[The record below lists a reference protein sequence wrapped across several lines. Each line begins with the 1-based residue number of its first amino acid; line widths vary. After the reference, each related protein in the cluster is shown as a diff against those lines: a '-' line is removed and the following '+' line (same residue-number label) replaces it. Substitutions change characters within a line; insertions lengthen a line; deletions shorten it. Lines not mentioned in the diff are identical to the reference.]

1 MPIKFLAFGAHPD
14 DVEMSA
20 AGTILKLKQQG
31 HWVGIV
37 DLSRGELGT
46 RGSAE
51 TRAEESKNA
60 SKLLKLDCRENLDLG
75 DGNIENTH
83 ENRIKVVRAIR
94 KYKPDFVFINSPSDR
109 HIDHGK
115 AAQLVLDS
123 CYLSGLIKFDEENNA
138 GAHRPI
144 NIFHYIQDYY
154 HNPSFVV
161 DITEVYEEKMKTVF
175 AYTTQFYQNTEN
187 HEPDTPISSKAYLE
201 FFKGR
206 AAQMGR
212 LIGKNFGEGFI
223 ANQPMDINTINWF

>member
-1 MPIKFLAFGAHPD
+1 MAFGAHPD

-20 AGTILKLKQQG
+20 AGTILRLKQNG
-31 HWVGIV
+31 HWVGII

-46 RGSAE
+46 RGNAE
-51 TRAEESKNA
+51 TRAEESNNA

-75 DGNIENTH
+75 DGNIENNH
-83 ENRIKVVRAIR
+83 QNRIKIVAAIR
-94 KYKPDFVFINSPSDR
+94 KYKPDFVFVNSPADR

-115 AAQLVLDS
+115 AAQLVIDS
-123 CYLSGLIKFDEENNA
+123 CYLSGLIKFDEDSNV

-144 NIFHYIQDYY
+144 NIFHFIQDYY
-154 HNPSFVV
+154 HQPSFVV
-161 DITEVYEEKMKTVF
+161 DISDVYEEKMKVVLTYV
-175 AYTTQFYQNTEN
+175 TQFYQGHETELPN
-187 HEPDTPISSKAYLE
+187 TPISSQAYLE

-223 ANQPMDINTINWF
+223 ATQPMDLESANWFG